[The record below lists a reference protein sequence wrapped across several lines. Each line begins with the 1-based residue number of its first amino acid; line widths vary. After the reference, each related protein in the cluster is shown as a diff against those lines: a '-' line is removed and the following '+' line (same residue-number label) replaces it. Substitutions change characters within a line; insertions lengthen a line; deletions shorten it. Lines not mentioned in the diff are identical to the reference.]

1 MKRGQTDILYF
12 FREQRK
18 FGAPQFQSVRSVS
31 SLSSLCP
38 LVMTMA
44 IFLTLTS
51 NTDLGRLIFFLLVSL
66 QAVIPHSFFPVIPT
80 SKPPHYGWVFAL
92 VLSQQTV
99 AVKKTI
105 ITFSYSQSHQ
115 TFHSFSF

>member
-1 MKRGQTDILYF
+1 MLYF

-38 LVMTMA
+38 LVMTTA

-51 NTDLGRLIFFLLVSL
+51 NTELGRLIFFLVSL

-80 SKPPHYGWVFAL
+80 SKPPHYGWVFLL
-92 VLSQQTV
+92 VLSQQTI

-105 ITFSYSQSHQ
+105 ITFSYLQSHQ

>member
-1 MKRGQTDILYF
+1 MLYF

-38 LVMTMA
+38 LVMTTA

-51 NTDLGRLIFFLLVSL
+51 NIELGRLIFFSCVSSSCYSSLVFPCYSHKQTSAL
-66 QAVIPHSFFPVIPT
+66 RVGLRFGVKSTNNSCQENYNYFF
-80 SKPPHYGWVFAL
+80 
-92 VLSQQTV
+92 
-99 AVKKTI
+99 
-105 ITFSYSQSHQ
+105 
-115 TFHSFSF
+115 